1 MFTIKDLKM
10 VVINVSNVCNLK
22 CPYCPN
28 REDNFRKTNLYYGDY
43 MSIKTIKKIKESLD
57 KIDYK
62 GEVSITG
69 FGEPLLNPHICE
81 ICEIMG
87 KYKPNLLTNGTIIYD
102 GFDNY
107 AILKEKTH
115 PIVTL
120 HNEEA
125 YGGKYSLKALEG
137 YFWLLEWQD
146 GFEIRNHNTNDEN
159 NTLIANN
166 RGGLLDDIKS
176 TPKRH
181 CYYPFYEIFID
192 IDGSYLICAH
202 DWGRRSR
209 MKRVDIYHMDIEEYF
224 LDKYSPVQVYREE
237 IKNGHRDM
245 IIPCRLCNADGEIE
259 GEKEYNHYCTQE

>member
-1 MFTIKDLKM
+1 MLTINDLKT

-28 REDNFRKTNLYYGDY
+28 REDSFRKSNLYYGDY

-57 KIDYK
+57 KINYT

-69 FGEPLLNPHICE
+69 FGEPLLNPHIDE
-81 ICEIMG
+81 ILKIME

-102 GFDNY
+102 GKSNY
-107 AILKEKTH
+107 ALLKNASH

-125 YGGKYSLKALEG
+125 YGGKYGLIALKG
-137 YFWLLEWQD
+137 YFTLLELGD
-146 GFEIRNHNTNDEN
+146 DIEIRNHDTNDEN

-166 RGGLLDDIKS
+166 RGGVLDDIES

-192 IDGSYLICAH
+192 IDGSYLVCAH
-202 DWGRRSR
+202 DWNRRSR
-209 MKRVDIYHMDIEEYF
+209 IKRVDIYHMDIEEYF
-224 LDKYSPVQVYREE
+224 LDKYSPIQVYREE
-237 IKNGHRDM
+237 IKNNHRDM
-245 IIPCRLCNADGEIE
+245 IIPCKLCNADGEIE
-259 GEKEYNHYCTQE
+259 GEEAYNHYCTQE